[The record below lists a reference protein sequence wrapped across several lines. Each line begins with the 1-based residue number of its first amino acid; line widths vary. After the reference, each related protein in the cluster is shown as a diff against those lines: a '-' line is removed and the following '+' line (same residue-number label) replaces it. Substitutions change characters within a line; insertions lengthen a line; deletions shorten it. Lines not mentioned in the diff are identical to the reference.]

1 MKLNDLI
8 ATMIKTSRKN
18 TTFEGGLILLT
29 VDQNA
34 EPLVRLQL
42 PDAMVA
48 EPNDRGLLRTLRED
62 SVRDRT
68 DWPRVVV
75 WCHNPHISL
84 GNEADIVLHVWK
96 DGDDVKVRCEKFRSL
111 MERPSDV
118 WTLGEEATA

>member
-8 ATMIKTSRKN
+8 ATLIKTSRQK
-18 TTFEGGLILLT
+18 TTVEGGLILLT

-42 PDAMVA
+42 PEAVVA
-48 EPNDRGLLRTLRED
+48 EPHDRGMLRILRTD
-62 SVRDRT
+62 SVRDRA

-96 DGDDVKVRCEKFRSL
+96 DGDDVKARCEKFRSL
-111 MERPSDV
+111 MDRPNDV
-118 WTLGEEATA
+118 WVLNEEAVA